1 MVSNIMEIVRI
12 REGNTLLD
20 TFLITLLIIGIFSS
34 FVGTLAG
41 GGGLITLP
49 AMMILGIPIQTGI
62 ATNKFSSGFAAFTS
76 VTYLLKNKQL
86 NVTTIVINVTIAFL
100 GGICGA
106 LITTSLSE
114 KTMNIIA
121 LILLALALFVTFKNN
136 NWVSS
141 VDVNRTQKGDSLSS
155 RIITFCIAIYDGGFG
170 PGSSTFGIIHYMDR
184 SETYVKA
191 VQLTRVLIFGSAF
204 GAFIIF
210 YLTGFVQW
218 PYAIAL
224 AIGSTLG
231 SQMGLMALPHI
242 PIKLAKS
249 LLITIIVLLIGEM
262 VYKLV

>member
-1 MVSNIMEIVRI
+1 
-12 REGNTLLD
+12 LD
-20 TFLITLLIIGIFSS
+20 TFFFTLLVVGIFSS

-49 AMMILGIPIQTGI
+49 AMMLLGIPIQTGI
-62 ATNKFSSGFAAFTS
+62 ATNKFSSGIAAFTS

-86 NVTTIVINVTIAFL
+86 DVRTISINITIAFL
-100 GGICGA
+100 GGIFGA

-114 KTMNIIA
+114 KSMNVIA
-121 LILLALALFVTFKNN
+121 LILLAFALFVTFRNN
-136 NWVSS
+136 NWVSTS
-141 VDVNRTQKGDSLSS
+141 QGDGSQKTDSISS
-155 RIITFCIAIYDGGFG
+155 RIITFFIAVYDGGFG
-170 PGSSTFGIIHYMDR
+170 PGSSTFGIIHYM
-184 SETYVKA
+184 EKNQTYVKA

-231 SQMGLMALPHI
+231 SQIGLIALPHV
-242 PIKLAKS
+242 PLKLAKS

-262 VYKLV
+262 VYKIV